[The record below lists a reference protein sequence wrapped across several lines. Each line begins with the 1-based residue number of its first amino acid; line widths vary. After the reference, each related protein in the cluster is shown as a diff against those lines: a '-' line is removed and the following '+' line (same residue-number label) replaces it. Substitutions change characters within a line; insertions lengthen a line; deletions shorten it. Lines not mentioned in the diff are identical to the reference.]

1 MGRLSED
8 TRQAAWLGFSVWTLS
23 CGLFVLPTYFG
34 AGELPA
40 RFLEHVATLYVV
52 GIALTTLIH
61 LAAVRVRSRSI
72 ATKLVTM
79 LVAVAVA
86 SALLGVADF
95 VATVWLRLPAR
106 DDPFSALA
114 KTLNNTVGFFW
125 LYGLI
130 AAILVVIQANRMVRE
145 RERELADARAAEIEA
160 RALAAKAEAA
170 ASAARLAALR
180 YQLNPH
186 LLFNA
191 LNAASSLVVNQR
203 NDHAEALLSKLSA
216 FLRTTLITDPQSTV
230 TVGQELTTVET
241 YLDVEAVRFGE
252 RLRVVLDCPPEL
264 EDALVPSL
272 LLQPLVENAVKYAV
286 APTRDAVTLRVV
298 VTREGEDLVITV
310 EDDGDPAKAV
320 GVNKGTGVGLAN
332 VRQRLD
338 VLFGARGTLCAEPLS
353 HGFRAR
359 VRLPLARTDV
369 LPVEVG

>member
-40 RFLEHVATLYVV
+40 RFLEHVAALYVV

-264 EDALVPSL
+264 EDALVPSF